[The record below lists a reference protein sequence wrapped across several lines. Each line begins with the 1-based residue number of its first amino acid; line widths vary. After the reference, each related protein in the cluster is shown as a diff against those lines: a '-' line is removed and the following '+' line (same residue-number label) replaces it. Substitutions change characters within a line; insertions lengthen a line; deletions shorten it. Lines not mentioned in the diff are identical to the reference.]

1 VSVLKYSYFARYSGR
16 LTIDI
21 FPITL
26 QSIGDTQGSTMLI
39 KSLFFYVVI
48 TLEAFIFC
56 YAGEY
61 LSAKVRMMELQI
73 LSLRIQPFLRSFSLL

>member
-1 VSVLKYSYFARYSGR
+1 
-16 LTIDI
+16 
-21 FPITL
+21 
-26 QSIGDTQGSTMLI
+26 MLI

-73 LSLRIQPFLRSFSLL
+73 LSLRIQYFFFVHFLYYSTVKP